1 LSEERAIRAGLL
13 SLQIADEGERKLLR
27 VSGELDLANAS
38 TLEAELD
45 RALGNGNG
53 EVVIDMEDLSFI
65 DSTGI
70 ALLISAIGRDG
81 DAARLR
87 FVPSKA
93 LGVQRV
99 LKATGLAD
107 RLPYLDGAA

>member
-13 SLQIADEGERKLLR
+13 SLQIADEGERKLIR

-38 TLEAELD
+38 TLEDELD
-45 RALGNGNG
+45 RAMGNGNG

-70 ALLISAIGRDG
+70 ALLINAIGRDG
-81 DAARLR
+81 DSARLR
-87 FVPSKA
+87 FVPSKG

>member
-1 LSEERAIRAGLL
+1 LTEERAIRAGVL
-13 SLQIADEGERKLLR
+13 SLQIADEGERRLIR
-27 VSGELDLANAS
+27 VSGELDLANAP
-38 TLEAELD
+38 TFEAELD
-45 RALGNGNG
+45 QALGNGNG

-81 DAARLR
+81 GAGRLR
-87 FVPSKA
+87 FIRSKG

-99 LKATGLAD
+99 LKATGLD
-107 RLPYLDGAA
+107 ERLPYLDGAA